1 METVEN
7 STFKKICIKDLT
19 LPNGKQRWFCKAYY
33 IGINVKKTN
42 KQKRG
47 FGLRDGLLRGILS
60 DSFPSKAI
68 TVKLKSDESSTTVA
82 PAARVK

>member
-1 METVEN
+1 MSMEN
-7 STFKKICIKDLT
+7 
-19 LPNGKQRWFCKAYY
+19 
-33 IGINVKKTN
+33 NVGFVKNAKNHFLGLIKKTN

-68 TVKLKSDESSTTVA
+68 TVKLKSDESSTTGC
-82 PAARVK
+82 PNRQSQIRENLESISI